1 MIKSLNLTARLTVNV
16 HDMNNEATS
25 GNVSDIRMMDYI
37 DIDGQRREA
46 PAVSGRMLKHWH
58 LDNAVRLGMDA
69 GLPVCNVCRQGEPLR
84 PDESIR
90 KKDPVQECF
99 ICDAH
104 GYLVAEKETIKRNSR
119 VFFSW
124 LMPTLEP
131 ENKVTFKQVI
141 HNRVTSDPKKMMPF
155 NKSYASARYAFV
167 SGLDCDRI
175 GYQEIEMK
183 DVIDES
189 EKKKRITILIEAYRY
204 LLTGKVGASQSHA
217 LAHMD
222 IDEVLA
228 VISEKSIL
236 PYPVSGIYPDHVE
249 KTIGIIPD
257 GAEILGFGQQVAQK
271 RMQVFSNLDE
281 LFSYILGYTK

>member
-1 MIKSLNLTARLTVNV
+1 MIKSFNLTARLTVNV
-16 HDMNNEATS
+16 HDMNNEATA

-37 DIDGQRREA
+37 DLEGQRREA

-58 LDNAVRLGMDA
+58 LDNAVRLGLDA
-69 GLPVCNVCRQGEPLR
+69 GLAVCDVCRQGEPLR
-84 PDESIR
+84 PDEAIR
-90 KKDPVQECF
+90 KKDPAQECF

-131 ENKVTFKQVI
+131 DNAVTFKQVI
-141 HNRVTSDPKKMMPF
+141 HNRVTADPKKMMPF

-175 GYQEIEMK
+175 GYQELKME
-183 DVIDES
+183 DVIDVS
-189 EKKKRITILIEAYRY
+189 EKRQRITTLIEAYRY

-222 IDEVLA
+222 INEVLVA
-228 VISEKSIL
+228 VSEKSIL
-236 PYPVSGIYPDHVE
+236 PYPVSGIYPE
-249 KTIGIIPD
+249 YTQKTVGIIPE
-257 GAEILGFGQQVAQK
+257 GAEILGFGQKESPEKIQTFK
-271 RMQVFSNLDE
+271 NLDD
-281 LFSYILGYTK
+281 LFSCILDKVK

>member
-1 MIKSLNLTARLTVNV
+1 MLKSFNLTARLTVNV

-37 DIDGQRREA
+37 DLDGQRREA

-58 LDNAVRLGMDA
+58 LDNAVRLGMDS
-69 GLPVCNVCRQGEPLR
+69 GLPVCDVCRQGEPLR

-90 KKDPVQECF
+90 KKDPAKECF

-124 LMPTLEP
+124 FMPTLEP
-131 ENKVTFKQVI
+131 ENAVTFKQVI

-175 GYQEIEMK
+175 GYQEIKMES
-183 DVIDES
+183 VIDET
-189 EKKKRITILIEAYRY
+189 EKNNRIKALIEAYRY

-222 IDEVLA
+222 IREVMT
-228 VISEKSIL
+228 VISEKTIL
-236 PYPVSGIYPDHVE
+236 PYPVSAIYPDYAK
-249 KTIGIIPD
+249 KTIGIMPEN
-257 GAEILGFGQQVAQK
+257 AEILGFGQKEQSEK
-271 RMQVFSNLDE
+271 MQNFESLND
-281 LFSYILGYTK
+281 LFSHILERLK